1 MNTDIALSP
10 RCLERE
16 EKDRTEEKERITQP
30 LPMSQMS
37 PISVSSSDEPH
48 GGHGLRIRTVY
59 IDLVIQNV
67 YLCQIAMEDPF
78 CV

>member
-1 MNTDIALSP
+1 
-10 RCLERE
+10 
-16 EKDRTEEKERITQP
+16 
-30 LPMSQMS
+30 MSQMS

-48 GGHGLRIRTVY
+48 GGQGLRIRTVY

>member
-1 MNTDIALSP
+1 M
-10 RCLERE
+10 
-16 EKDRTEEKERITQP
+16 QP
-30 LPMSQMS
+30 LPLSQMS